1 MNEQPEEFNENLAFE
16 EDRPESSA
24 EGAFIV
30 DLDGFEG
37 PIDMLLQLARSQK
50 VDLANISIL
59 QLADQYLAFVQDARR
74 HNLELAAD
82 YLVMA
87 AWLAYLKSKMLLPD
101 LSTEE
106 EPTGTEMAEA
116 LKFQLQRLEAMQNAG
131 QRLIKRPLLGQGFFG
146 RGDPERFRAISK
158 SVIDASL
165 YELLKAYG
173 DMNRHKTARESLHIE
188 PVNLFTVEDAIMRFE
203 RLLGTFPD
211 WESLWRFLPREL
223 SNSLMTRS
231 AMATTFTACL
241 ELARQGRLRIRQNQ
255 TFGPILLRAQSSRE
269 HPSPVVMQEQKDS

>member
-1 MNEQPEEFNENLAFE
+1 
-16 EDRPESSA
+16 
-24 EGAFIV
+24 
-30 DLDGFEG
+30 
-37 PIDMLLQLARSQK
+37 
-50 VDLANISIL
+50 
-59 QLADQYLAFVQDARR
+59 
-74 HNLELAAD
+74 
-82 YLVMA
+82 
-87 AWLAYLKSKMLLPD
+87 
-101 LSTEE
+101 
-106 EPTGTEMAEA
+106 
-116 LKFQLQRLEAMQNAG
+116 MQNAG